1 MLRSMVV
8 KLKSKMVERRYY
20 KELNNLSDAAL
31 KDIGVSR
38 GEIKH
43 VSKTG
48 RMPVSNL
55 DNHLSD

>member
-1 MLRSMVV
+1 MLRSIVV
-8 KLKSKMVERRYY
+8 KLKSKIDERRSY

-43 VSKTG
+43 ILKSG